1 MSKISKIIDI
11 KIVGTQQLQELEATI
26 LKTEQ
31 KLKNMTQAGKKNA
44 GMQKIHAKNIVNTK
58 LKLKQL
64 RQERNAESKAI
75 LNSQKNLVKLDG
87 SYNSLV
93 KRNQQ
98 LLAKMKA
105 STGGI
110 NSNSTAMQKMKA
122 EYSANNGKL
131 KEFDK
136 SLGNNFRNV
145 GNYGSALGGV
155 KEKLAATGL
164 AIGGAIV
171 AFQAMSRVV
180 QSITGDFGEFEKGF
194 TNVLSL
200 MSSDDIAKFGSTLEA
215 GAIEVM
221 KEFGLEINDMNKALF
236 DAVSAGVPAG
246 ESIEFLRVASQLAV
260 GGVTDLTTATDGIT
274 TVMNAFGLETAN
286 AEEIASAFFSAQK
299 FGKTTVE
306 ELSQT
311 IGTVAPIAKQA
322 GLGYKE
328 LLSAMAVLTKQGLN
342 TNIATTALKGAIGAL
357 AKPADSAKKEFKRLG
372 IDFGISALR
381 GEGFMKVLKQISVA
395 AEKDSDALTK
405 LIPNVKALT
414 GIGALGTAQLEDYD
428 NILQQVNT
436 DYGENSSLAAAVAM
450 QQDTLKEATNR
461 LNAEYSAQKILLGR
475 ELKPIFSAILNT
487 LSFLIKN
494 FTNIGK
500 ALGTGVVAWTAYSVA
515 IAIGTARSKGF
526 SLATIDLR
534 GKIRALNATIMKN
547 PIALLVAAIAGA
559 VTAYVAWNRQLTDL
573 EKNQRNIDNINKN
586 AEASSLTQVNN
597 IQNLLSLAR
606 DESQATGLREQA
618 VAKLNEEVDELNG
631 LLTLEEI
638 NTQATT
644 DAIERNTNKILTN
657 AKVKASQSKL
667 EELFAEQLEVEGKSL
682 DQNARWYDYLTAAI
696 TSQGSVMKGTTK
708 LLTLGAKRRFED
720 IDGLTKQQEEIA
732 NYILSL
738 TAESLAV
745 KEGMTLRDIETKKYG
760 LTVVG
765 LQKKL
770 KDLKAIEE
778 TSVDGSQ
785 TQDKIR
791 KAITKTTRELTK
803 AIEEQN
809 GSTLSKQQVDKLQEK
824 TLNQISAKKAEY
836 NKLLKDEIVNSDN
849 YKIIQKEIIR
859 LNEKA
864 KEGEIQVTV
873 AKENKIDK
881 INEEISTL
889 ENMEKVLE
897 GKEGV
902 EIEATKNSIKLAQ
915 ARLQLIFAEAEAGK
929 ELDATALDRIAELK
943 TNIQDLQNTLKG
955 GDGDEGSILDGI
967 FGDGEDGQ
975 ERFENTMDGLNAIN
989 GLITERAR
997 LIQAEADAK
1006 VKNLNTEEAKEKK
1019 RLEDSTR
1026 FKRLTTE
1033 QQEKELLAIE
1043 EKYQTQRDVIE
1054 KDAFEKT
1061 KKMQKQQAV
1070 IAGAMAIMRLA
1081 ADVPKG
1087 DFAVMTGILIAA
1099 QIAMTKMQLDTIDKA
1114 TFALGGMI
1122 PKFSKGGELSGGGV
1136 FSGKSHKQGGIK
1148 FHTGGRLMEAEGG
1161 EAIINRQSTAMFR
1174 NELSAINEAGGGV
1187 KFADGGITQALDG
1200 QIAQRQDSILNDDD
1214 IGRIA
1219 SALNTQ
1225 EVVVTEQS
1233 VSSTQRSVMVQE
1245 SRMSF

>member
-122 EYSANNGKL
+122 EYTANNGKL

-171 AFQAMSRVV
+171 AFQAMSRIV

-357 AKPADSAKKEFKRLG
+357 TKPAESAKKEFDKLG
-372 IDFGISALR
+372 ISYGISALR
-381 GEGFMKVLKQISVA
+381 GEGFMNVLKQISDA
-395 AEKDSDALTK
+395 AEKDADALTK

-428 NILQQVNT
+428 NILQQVNV
-436 DYGENSSLAAAVAM
+436 DYGENSSLAEAVAM

-475 ELKPIFSAILNT
+475 ELKPVFNAILNT
-487 LSFLIKN
+487 LSFLVKN

-573 EKNQRNIDNINKN
+573 EKNQRNIDNINKS

-618 VAKLNEEVDELNG
+618 VAKLNQEVEELNG
-631 LLTLEEI
+631 NLTLEEI

-682 DQNARWYDYLTAAI
+682 DQNARWYDYITAAI
-696 TSQGSVMKGTTK
+696 KSQGSVMKGSVE
-708 LLTLGAKRRFED
+708 LITLGAKRRFED
-720 IDGLTKQQEEIA
+720 VDGLTKQQEEIA
-732 NYILSL
+732 KYILSL
-738 TAESLAV
+738 TAESLAT
-745 KEGMTLRDIETKKYG
+745 KEGMTLKDIETKKYG
-760 LTVVG
+760 LSVVG

-770 KDLKAIEE
+770 KDLKTIEE

-785 TQDKIR
+785 TQDRIR

-836 NKLLKDEIVNSDN
+836 NKLLKDEIVNSN
-849 YKIIQKEIIR
+849 KYKIIQKEIIR

-864 KEGEIQVTV
+864 KEGEIEVTV

-881 INEEISTL
+881 INDEIITL
-889 ENMEKVLE
+889 QNMEKVLK

-902 EIEATKNSIKLAQ
+902 EIEATKNALKLAQ

-929 ELDATALDRIAELK
+929 ELDEDALKRIGEFK
-943 TNIQDLQNTLKG
+943 TEIAQLQNSIKG
-955 GDGDEGSILDGI
+955 GGEDDGSILDGI

-975 ERFENTMDGLNAIN
+975 ERFENTMAGLNAIN

-1006 VKNLNTEEAKEKK
+1006 VKNLNTEEAAEIK
-1019 RLEDSTR
+1019 RLQDSKR
-1026 FKRLTTE
+1026 FQSLTAE

-1061 KKMQKQQAV
+1061 KKAQKQQAI

-1081 ADVPKG
+1081 ADVPKA
-1087 DFAVMTGILIAA
+1087 DFGVMTGILIAA
-1099 QIAMTKMQLDTIDKA
+1099 QIAMTKMQLDAIDKT

-1122 PKFSKGGELSGGGV
+1122 PKFAKGGDLSGGGV

-1148 FHTGGRLMEAEGG
+1148 FHTGGTLMEAEGG
-1161 EAIINRQSTAMFR
+1161 EAIINKQSTSMFR
-1174 NELSAINEAGGGV
+1174 NELSAINQAGGGV
-1187 KFADGGITQALDG
+1187 KFADGGITKALDG
-1200 QIAQRQDSILNDDD
+1200 AIAQRQDSILNDDD